1 MNKSVW
7 RLALVIGFA
16 AILASCGNKETKEA
30 MDKSANLEKQKQY
43 YDANNVLMDALQAR
57 ETKIRGDAGAP
68 PTDPAAIDALRK
80 KVKTDPE
87 IITMER
93 AQVRLYLHLERADM
107 ASTVYA
113 DILAGHPGDTVVYDT
128 LHDPDPLIRAG
139 AAHILGLVGKPEA
152 IDALTGAAK
161 DPDQDVR
168 RAAVAALGSIK
179 DDPRAIPPIIGALK
193 DSYWFAR
200 LEAANALGQKHD
212 AHAVKPLLDA
222 VADPENTTPDKT
234 VQTAAENALV
244 LLSKDLVSQSKEAIA
259 PAADEFFNRLDDPNP
274 KVVLVSAVSLAILK
288 DGRCIPTLQKL
299 LDSPDAIARLDA
311 VKGLGE
317 TGDPSVIP
325 TLRVTLKS
333 TDINMQGWSIIG
345 LGNLKDQGSLADL
358 QAIASDNAEPSSIR
372 AAADTAVRKITGQTT
387 APTEP

>member
-7 RLALVIGFA
+7 RLALVISTV
-16 AILASCGNKETKEA
+16 AILSSCGSKETKEA
-30 MDKSANLEKQKQY
+30 LDKSANLEKLKQY

-57 ETKIRGDAGAP
+57 ETKLRGDISTP
-68 PTDPAAIDALRK
+68 PTDPAVIDALKK
-80 KVKTDPE
+80 KVQADPE
-87 IITMER
+87 ILRMER
-93 AQVRLYLHLERADM
+93 AQIRLYLYLERADM

-113 DILAGHPGDTVVYDT
+113 DIQAGHPGDSVVYDT
-128 LHDPDPLIRAG
+128 LHDTDPLIRAG
-139 AAHILGLVGKPEA
+139 AVRILGLVGKPEA
-152 IDALTGAAK
+152 INALAAAAK

-168 RAAVAALGSIK
+168 RAAVVALGSVK
-179 DDPRAIPPIIGALK
+179 DDPKAVGPLIDALK
-193 DSYWFAR
+193 DSYWFVR
-200 LEAANALGQKHD
+200 SEAANALGQKHD
-212 AHAVKPLLDA
+212 GRAVKPLLDT
-222 VADPENTTPDKT
+222 VSDADATVKT
-234 VQTAAENALV
+234 SAENALV
-244 LLSKDLVSQSKEAIA
+244 LLSKDLVTQGKDVST
-259 PAADEFFNRLDDPNP
+259 AAANEFLSRLNDSNP

-288 DGRCIPTLQKL
+288 DPRCIPTLQTL
-299 LDSPDAIARLDA
+299 LDSSDAIARLDA

-358 QAIASDNAEPSSIR
+358 QAIASDNAQPSSIR
-372 AAADTAVRKITGQTT
+372 SAAAAAVQKITGQTT